1 MQIQILMQQPELG
14 AQPQKTNLPIKKK
27 KKQKQEPLNK
37 DMRAV
42 QGRLARMLMRTARKK
57 AEGDNYR
64 EAQT

>member
-1 MQIQILMQQPELG
+1 MQIQILMQQPEMG
-14 AQPQKTNLPIKKK
+14 AQPQKSTLPIKKK
-27 KKQKQEPLNK
+27 KKQKQEPLNN
-37 DMRAV
+37 DMRSV

>member
-1 MQIQILMQQPELG
+1 MQIQILMQQPEMG
-14 AQPQKTNLPIKKK
+14 AQPQKSNLPKKK
-27 KKQKQEPLNK
+27 KKQKQEPLNN
-37 DMRAV
+37 DMRSV